1 MSIKKCKECPHVVF
15 KKSVVDESKIKSCGL
30 LSQTLLNHNVDN
42 KIPGN
47 CPLYN
52 WTYSFVYTH

>member
-15 KKSVVDESKIKSCGL
+15 KPSIVDGSYIKSCKI
-30 LSQTLLNHNVDN
+30 LSQTLLNHNVRN
-42 KIPGN
+42 KVPGN

-52 WTYSFVYTH
+52 WTYKLVYTH